1 METDEHLWKKYRD
14 VLENVKTA
22 FPTITK
28 QVKAKQQTKQQNQCV
43 ITCIE
48 CLHTVA
54 CSRTCSRSCPF
65 LLSICLFVFVFV
77 VYSFCCCIHLLCLY
91 YPKGFGIY
99 NASHFSIQN
108 TQPTFQCCSERAF
121 KAKACASRK
130 RPSNSSWSACAW
142 TRAEKKLDLL
152 VIYWKLKRDRN

>member
-1 METDEHLWKKYRD
+1 METDEHLCKFYRD
-14 VLENVKTA
+14 VFENVKTA

-54 CSRTCSRSCPF
+54 CSRTCSRSCPS
-65 LLSICLFVFVFV
+65 LLSIWLFVFVFV

-91 YPKGFGIY
+91 YPKGFG
-99 NASHFSIQN
+99 NKASHLS
-108 TQPTFQCCSERAF
+108 TQKHSTPVPVLQCCSF
-121 KAKACASRK
+121 SRLQCQSLGLSHTTIQFILK
-130 RPSNSSWSACAW
+130 CLCLNPSW
-142 TRAEKKLDLL
+142 KKWVFCEFFLL
-152 VIYWKLKRDRN
+152 KNWQ